1 MLAPAGLGDR
11 ERRLGLVKLGWVG
24 FYIGFLS
31 MYNNPLTGM
40 YNNPAQ
46 NIS

>member
-11 ERRLGLVKLGWVG
+11 ERRLGLAKLGWVE
-24 FYIGFLS
+24 FYIGFLN

-40 YNNPAQ
+40 YNKS
-46 NIS
+46 IKFSK